1 MKKPVGRPDT
11 DTMKTVSI
19 LWHRIIELIA
29 FVAVALGAF
38 SAGLLWRSRPAA
50 PPPNVVASAPAP
62 LETNAPGATASTAL
76 IRTSIRAEFNP
87 QSALLVGANEL
98 VRYHQSV
105 FKDVARAAYGRIPIV
120 GFVND
125 NDEAE
130 LGQSLLDEAG
140 LPLDAVNFVKHPLNS
155 MWLRDFGP
163 LFTRWS
169 DGEVHI
175 IHPTYVNPDPNEK
188 RPRDDA
194 LAAYVGKVLKLPVER
209 MPLILEGGNLL
220 SNGDGLMVTSTRVV
234 DRPENR
240 HHSLQEIGLMLQK
253 YLGCRTWVY
262 LRPLEGEP
270 TGHADFSVVFLRR
283 NLVVVG
289 RCDPAIDPVNAAILD
304 EMAAKL
310 SGLSTSM
317 GPMVVER
324 IPMPPRTEA
333 GDWRSYCNVLLING
347 TILMPSFSG
356 VDAAVEAEARATYA
370 RLMPNW
376 EIVPIN
382 SDSLVRKRGVLH
394 CIGITIPGHVNIL
407 PLLGE
412 AL

>member
-1 MKKPVGRPDT
+1 
-11 DTMKTVSI
+11 MKTVSI
-19 LWHRIIELIA
+19 IWHRIIELIA

-38 SAGLLWRSRPAA
+38 SAGLLWRERPAA
-50 PPPNVVASAPAP
+50 APPAAASASVAAIQ
-62 LETNAPGATASTAL
+62 TNAPGTPQSTVL

-87 QSALLVGANEL
+87 QSALLIGANEL

-105 FKDVARAAYGRIPIV
+105 FKEVVRAAYGRLPVV

-140 LPLDAVNFVKHPLNS
+140 LPIDAVHFVRHPLNS

-163 LFTRWS
+163 IFTRWS

-175 IHPTYVNPDPNEK
+175 IHPTYDNPDPNEK

-194 LAAYVGKVLKLPVER
+194 LAAYVGQVLKLPVER

-220 SNGDGLMVTSTRVV
+220 SNGDGLMVTSTRVI

-240 HHSLQEIGLMLQK
+240 QYGLQEIGLMLQK

-270 TGHADFSVVFLRR
+270 TGHADFCLVFLRR

-289 RCDPAIDPVNAAILD
+289 RCDPATDPVNAAILD
-304 EMAAKL
+304 EMAEKL
-310 SGLSTSM
+310 ADLPTSM
-317 GPMVVER
+317 GPMTVAR
-324 IPMPPRTEA
+324 IPMPPRTES

-370 RLMPNW
+370 KLMPNW
-376 EIVPIN
+376 KIVPIL